1 MSGAAAEPAAV
12 ANRGLITVSIM
23 LATIMQALDTTIANV
38 ALPYMQGSLSAAQDQ
53 IAWVL
58 TSYIVAAAV
67 ATPLTGWLAGRFGRK
82 RLFLASVLGFTI
94 ASGLCGVAQSLEQ
107 MVVYRLLQG
116 VFGAALVP
124 LSQAVLL
131 DVNPRERHGQAMAI
145 WGAGIMV
152 GPILGPTLGG
162 WLTEVYDWRWCFF
175 INLPVGLFALLG
187 ISLFVAETAKDRSR
201 PFDFFGFA
209 MLALG
214 VGALQMMLDRGEQ
227 QDWFNATEIW
237 IELGLALGGFWVF
250 VIHAATA
257 EHPFISLALLK
268 DRNFAAGLVLIFSVG
283 IILYATLALLPPL
296 LQNLMNF
303 PVVTIGEMLA
313 PRGVGTL
320 TAMLVVGRVVGRI
333 DTRLIIFFGLSLTA
347 LSLWQMTGYSLE
359 MDLWPIVSAGVLQGF
374 GLGFIFVPLSAIAFA
389 TLQPRLRTEAAALF
403 SLVRNAGGSIG
414 ISIVVSLVAQ
424 NTQVNHSSL
433 AARVTPYAEA
443 LRLPEVRQAWDV
455 RTTQGLMALDGEV
468 NRQAAMIAYIDDF
481 EFMMVVTL
489 LTIPLILLL
498 RAPRSRAE
506 PVPAALD

>member
-1 MSGAAAEPAAV
+1 
-12 ANRGLITVSIM
+12 
-23 LATIMQALDTTIANV
+23 
-38 ALPYMQGSLSAAQDQ
+38 
-53 IAWVL
+53 
-58 TSYIVAAAV
+58 
-67 ATPLTGWLAGRFGRK
+67 
-82 RLFLASVLGFTI
+82 
-94 ASGLCGVAQSLEQ
+94 
-107 MVVYRLLQG
+107 
-116 VFGAALVP
+116 
-124 LSQAVLL
+124 
-131 DVNPRERHGQAMAI
+131 
-145 WGAGIMV
+145 
-152 GPILGPTLGG
+152 
-162 WLTEVYDWRWCFF
+162 
-175 INLPVGLFALLG
+175 
-187 ISLFVAETAKDRSR
+187 
-201 PFDFFGFA
+201 
-209 MLALG
+209 
-214 VGALQMMLDRGEQ
+214 
-227 QDWFNATEIW
+227 
-237 IELGLALGGFWVF
+237 
-250 VIHAATA
+250 
-257 EHPFISLALLK
+257 
-268 DRNFAAGLVLIFSVG
+268 
-283 IILYATLALLPPL
+283 
-296 LQNLMNF
+296 MNF

-320 TAMLVVGRVVGRI
+320 IAMLVVGRVVGRI